1 MGHGPAVK
9 LGRDDAAAYKTKLG
23 VKMFVVYT
31 IVYFTFIIINAT
43 NPKTM
48 ETVVLGQTAAVI
60 WGFGLIGLAL
70 VQAVIYNHLCNK
82 AEADMNKGE

>member
-43 NPKTM
+43 NPKAM

-70 VQAVIYNHLCNK
+70 VQAVIYNSLCNK